1 MLETASGPLVELPAH
16 WSLDDWNQYMYLP
29 DPRSGPGTV
38 HPPSRAIQL
47 WREEL
52 DGMRRHGCLFCLTMH
67 PFLSGRPGPV
77 EGLRG
82 LVEYALGCGDVE
94 FVSCGEAARARPR
107 RREPAAPA
115 AARASSSAR
124 SIPSRLRRVTGPPY
138 RPIDARIYPRFAGVR
153 TFMRLPHVTDL
164 TGVDAAVYGIPF
176 DTAVTFRPGARFG
189 PEAIRSASALLRP
202 FHSGFGIDLCD
213 ALSIV
218 DYGDL
223 PVAPG
228 DTEGTYRRVE
238 EALAPVVEAGAF
250 PLALG
255 GDHSITLA
263 ELRVIAKRHGP
274 LALVQLDAH
283 GDTWDEY
290 FDQRYFHGT
299 TFRRAAEEG
308 LIDPAASVQAGM
320 RGPLFQSSD
329 LDDGRAL
336 GFQVIPSEELRALG
350 PEAYGELVRER
361 VGERPVFLSF
371 DVDFLDPAYAPGTG
385 TPEVAGF
392 STAEAIAFLR
402 SLKGIAL
409 AGADV
414 VEVSPPYD
422 GPGQTTA
429 LAAANV
435 AWEILALRAAYD
447 RATRSGG
454 PHENDSARRP
464 SRSRLRRMAE
474 GV

>member
-1 MLETASGPLVELPAH
+1 
-16 WSLDDWNQYMYLP
+16 
-29 DPRSGPGTV
+29 
-38 HPPSRAIQL
+38 
-47 WREEL
+47 
-52 DGMRRHGCLFCLTMH
+52 
-67 PFLSGRPGPV
+67 
-77 EGLRG
+77 
-82 LVEYALGCGDVE
+82 
-94 FVSCGEAARARPR
+94 
-107 RREPAAPA
+107 
-115 AARASSSAR
+115 
-124 SIPSRLRRVTGPPY
+124 VTGPPY
-138 RPIDARIYPRFAGVR
+138 KPLDARVYPRFAGVR

-164 TGVDAAVYGIPF
+164 AGVDAAVYGIPF
-176 DTAVTFRPGARFG
+176 DTAVTYRPGARFG
-189 PEAIRSASALLRP
+189 PEAIRSTSALLRS
-202 FHSGFGIDLCD
+202 FHSGFGIDICD

-228 DTEGTYRRVE
+228 DTVGTYRRVE
-238 EALAPVVEAGAF
+238 EALTPVVEAGVF

-263 ELRVIAKRHGP
+263 ELRVLARRHGT

-320 RGPLFQSSD
+320 RGPLFQGSD

-336 GFQVIPSEELRALG
+336 GFHVVPSEELRVLG
-350 PEAYGELVRER
+350 PTAFADAVRAR

-392 STAEAIAFLR
+392 STQEAVAFLQALR
-402 SLKGIAL
+402 GIRL

-422 GPGQTTA
+422 GPGQITA

-435 AWEILALRAAYD
+435 AWQLLALRA
-447 RATRSGG
+447 TGRSI
-454 PHENDSARRP
+454 
-464 SRSRLRRMAE
+464 
-474 GV
+474 